1 MPEADFQALREFYIL
16 EPFDDE
22 HRFHRPA
29 ALIAASMGGKFD
41 KQLAFLRLH
50 GCDEIQGYWLSE
62 PLDPDACLAF
72 LRDWRPSALHA
83 AAT

>member
-41 KQLAFLRLH
+41 KQLAFLRPPPPAPVP
-50 GCDEIQGYWLSE
+50 DSARFSE
-62 PLDPDACLAF
+62 SDMRSMAAF
-72 LRDWRPSALHA
+72 GVPIPKR
-83 AAT
+83 